1 MAINPNTD
9 FTVGQVATAGQ
20 MNRFP
25 RGVVAFAQATSNLSF
40 DSSEDLAITASTFT
54 AVANRYYRITYF
66 EPQLPQVQNNNT
78 VTQRIRL
85 TNTSGTQLSAT
96 IYTNTTAVAGASN
109 SATLVYVGT
118 FSAGSI
124 VVIGSLTSPGA
135 VVSATRSATMPAQIT
150 IEDIGPA

>member
-1 MAINPNTD
+1 MAISPNTN
-9 FTVGQVATAGQ
+9 FSVGQVLTSTQANQ
-20 MNRFP
+20 FP
-25 RGVVAFAQATSNLSF
+25 RGIVAFADATSNLSF
-40 DSSEDLAITASTFT
+40 DNTETLSITASTFT

-66 EPQLPQVQNNNT
+66 EPQLPQVQNSNT

-96 IYTNTTAVAGASN
+96 VYTNTTAVANATN

-118 FSAGSI
+118 FTAGS
-124 VVIGSLTSPGA
+124 VVIIGSLRSPGA
-135 VVSATRSATMPAQIT
+135 VVSATRSATMPAQII